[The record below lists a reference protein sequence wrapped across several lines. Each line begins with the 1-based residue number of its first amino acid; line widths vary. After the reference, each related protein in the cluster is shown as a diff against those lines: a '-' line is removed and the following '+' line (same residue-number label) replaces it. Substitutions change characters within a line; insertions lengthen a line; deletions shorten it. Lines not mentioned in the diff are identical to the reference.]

1 MSAELEVR
9 ANGIRFHVRE
19 EGRGERLALC
29 LHGFP
34 QVGDAWRHQLPLLA
48 RLGYRAWAPDL
59 RGYGRSERP
68 GRTGDYAIETLI
80 DDVAGL
86 IEAGGGRATLLAH
99 DWGAIIAWYV
109 AMRRPELLE
118 RLVILNTPHP
128 APLARELRSAR
139 QLRRSLYVALFQIP
153 WLPERILA
161 KGSRIDEVFLSSAVE
176 PARFGP
182 DALRLYREAALLP
195 GAMRAMLAYYR
206 AYVRGGGARRQRER
220 GFPLIEAPTLLIW
233 GERDTF
239 LLRETTI
246 GTGAWVRDLTLRY
259 LPDAGHWV
267 QEEAP
272 EAVDAILE
280 SWLVGD
286 AVPEAWELSS
296 T

>member
-1 MSAELEVR
+1 MR

-19 EGRGERLALC
+19 EGEGERLALC

-68 GRTGDYAIETLI
+68 RRTREYAIEALI
-80 DDVAGL
+80 EDVAGL

-99 DWGAIIAWYV
+99 DWGAIIGWFV

-128 APLARELRSAR
+128 APLARELQGGR
-139 QLRRSLYVALFQIP
+139 QLWRSLYVGLFQIP
-153 WLPERILA
+153 WVPERVLA
-161 KGSRIDEVFLSSAVE
+161 NGRRIDDVFLSNAVD
-176 PARFGP
+176 PARFSP
-182 DALRLYREAALLP
+182 DDLRVYREAALLP
-195 GAMRAMLAYYR
+195 GAMHAMLAYYR

-220 GFPLIEAPTLLIW
+220 GFPHIEVPTLMIW
-233 GERDTF
+233 GERDPF

-246 GTGAWVRDLTLRY
+246 GTAAWVRDLTVRY

-272 EAVDAILE
+272 EAVNAILE
-280 SWLVGD
+280 SWLTGE
-286 AVPEAWELSS
+286 AVPQAWELRDCR
-296 T
+296 